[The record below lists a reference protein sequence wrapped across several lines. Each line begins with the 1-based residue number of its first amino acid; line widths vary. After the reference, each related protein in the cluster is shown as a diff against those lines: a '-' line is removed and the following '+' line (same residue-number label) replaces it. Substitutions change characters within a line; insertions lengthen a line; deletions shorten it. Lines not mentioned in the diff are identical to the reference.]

1 MRPAAQGAAD
11 AAVPLIS
18 LDNVSRS
25 FDDGSV
31 VALRDISV
39 AIERGTF
46 TSIVGPSGSGK
57 SSLVHIMAGFDR
69 PTSGEVRWCG
79 APVRDKKAWT
89 DLRRSRIGVVFQE
102 FLLLPTL
109 SAFENVAVAMSGTG
123 VSKAGARD
131 RAATL
136 LKLVGLGD
144 RFDHA
149 PFALSGGERQRVAI
163 ARALAN
169 RPELLICDEPTG
181 NLDSR
186 NAGSVMD
193 LLLSLRADSGVSLV
207 LVTHDDGIA
216 ATADRTIRIR
226 DGRVDEDRVRLARAA
241 E

>member
-1 MRPAAQGAAD
+1 MRNATAAAD
-11 AAVPLIS
+11 ATAPLLT
-18 LDNVSRS
+18 LDNVHRS

-31 VALRDISV
+31 VALRDISLT
-39 AIERGTF
+39 IERGTF

-69 PTSGEVRWCG
+69 PTSGSVLWCG
-79 APVRDKKAWT
+79 EPIRDKKTWT

-123 VSKAGARD
+123 MPAAEAKT
-131 RAATL
+131 RAAAL
-136 LKLVGLGD
+136 LQQVGLGG

-181 NLDSR
+181 NLDSA
-186 NAGSVMD
+186 NAAAVMK
-193 LLLSLRADSGVSLV
+193 LLLSLREDSGVSLI
-207 LVTHDDGIA
+207 LVTHDNGIA

-226 DGRVDEDRVRLARAA
+226 DGRVAEDTLRMVRAA